1 MYRKRQGMIRL
12 YIVDGPSINQNENG
26 TQVIEIQYHPQPF
39 KKLHHLWVCSRV
51 FVGKRDA
58 GEDGLPGRLRF
69 GHWGYCQDID
79 NCDHGKETTKK
90 IGISQNLH

>member
-1 MYRKRQGMIRL
+1 MKME
-12 YIVDGPSINQNENG
+12 P
-26 TQVIEIQYHPQPF
+26 
-39 KKLHHLWVCSRV
+39 KLSRFNIIPEHSKSSTNLWVCSRV

-79 NCDHGKETTKK
+79 NYEHDDNDNDNTNGD
-90 IGISQNLH
+90 IL